1 VVPKTVHEDRMIDN
15 IALIKLND
23 MHMTLVNELAEKK
36 GTVRYLDP
44 RNYIGFDIFCEEA
57 DEPAVGTT

>member
-1 VVPKTVHEDRMIDN
+1 MIHN

-23 MHMTLVNELAEKK
+23 MHMTLVNELAERK
-36 GTVRYLDP
+36 GAVRYLDP

-57 DEPAVGTT
+57 DEPVVGTT